1 MKVNGKTAFG
11 FQRAARSFKCGGLWL
26 YVVGFDRSLIQGR
39 IIHSEGKITEESSMN
54 SIKPW
59 SNRIIVLDKPVPPKS
74 GNYTVL

>member
-11 FQRAARSFKCGGLWL
+11 FQRAARSFKCGGLCL